1 MKTKTNKFLAIL
13 LSLAMFVG
21 LLAPMSALAGEMT
34 YNANDVAKLTAFANQ
49 GTNLASLGWDLLDPS
64 SWNYVTWI
72 ESDDEEYRLGTF
84 DVYDQSLTLSGDLD
98 LSGCTELYY
107 LDFDNDT
114 ATGDLSLTSL
124 NLSGCTA
131 LESFYCNDNITVTSV
146 NVSGCTSLERMFV
159 SNNIIT
165 SLNLSDNTALA
176 RLVCYKNKLTSLDL
190 SKNTLLTDLECYKNN
205 LTELDVTGITGLT
218 TFDCS
223 YNSINLDE
231 LTTPGTYVKGIN
243 EVTAFVEWDALG
255 DPVGYFNFSPQRIDN
270 AKINANDLSKLKAF
284 ANQGNNLASLGWDLD
299 DPSSWDY
306 VYWTEVNDEYRLEA
320 FGVYDQDLTLGG
332 SLDLSGC
339 TELVYLDFDGDGSG
353 NLNLTS
359 LNVSGC
365 AALEALFCDYNQL
378 SSLNL
383 SDCAALEVLSCDY
396 NQLSSLDL
404 SDCTALIELN
414 FRNNNLTSID
424 LSANIN
430 LYYLN
435 CRENKLASLNLSSC
449 TKLEELYCYKN
460 QLKELDLTGLT
471 DLYNVNLSYN
481 YMSMDEVD
489 TPGTCVKGIND
500 VTAFVEWD
508 AEGTPYGYFGFS
520 PQRIENATYNA
531 NDLAKLKAF
540 ANQGGNRAQLGWD
553 LSDPENWDYVYW
565 TPIGTEY
572 HLEAFEVYNQNLTLG
587 GNLDL
592 SDCTELV
599 YLDFDG
605 NGVGDLRLT
614 SLNLSGCAKLEG
626 FYCNNNY
633 TLASLDVSGC
643 SKLEYIY
650 CYENQLTSL
659 NLTGRTEL
667 EELICDKNQLTSLD
681 VSGCSALTNLE
692 CDENQLTSLNLTGCS
707 ELQNLSCYQNR
718 LTELDVT
725 GLINLMYITCS
736 YNYMNE
742 DELTAPG
749 TCVTGIDA
757 VTNFNGWNADG
768 VSGGYFSFSPQHAA
782 GFKAVTKIANL
793 PTKATINK
801 PLTLSGTVVPADATN
816 KTITWEIDWSETGV
830 NPVIEN
836 GVLTAI
842 GVGWID
848 MYAVV
853 ENGHADGED
862 YVQYFAI
869 YVSDRTAGDA
879 DDNGKINSTDAVM
892 ILRNLFWTGA
902 KQPTINTAN
911 ADVDGNGKVNA
922 TDATTILRHLFWTG
936 DKQPPLL

>member
-1 MKTKTNKFLAIL
+1 MKTKTNKLLAIL

-49 GTNLASLGWDLLDPS
+49 GGNLAQLGWDLLDPS

-72 ESDDEEYRLGTF
+72 ESDDEEYRLKEF
-84 DVYDQSLTLSGDLD
+84 DVYDSDLTLGGALD
-98 LSGCTELYY
+98 LSGCTKLEY
-107 LDFDNDT
+107 LDFDNN
-114 ATGDLSLTSL
+114 GDGNLSLTSL

-131 LESFYCNDNITVTSV
+131 LETFYCNGNKNLASLNVT
-146 NVSGCTSLERMFV
+146 GCTALDRLYC
-159 SNNIIT
+159 NGNKLT
-165 SLNLSDNTALA
+165 SLNLSTNTALTE
-176 RLVCYKNKLTSLDL
+176 LY
-190 SKNTLLTDLECYKNN
+190 CYKNN
-205 LTELDVTGITGLT
+205 LTELDVTGITGL
-218 TFDCS
+218 
-223 YNSINLDE
+223 INIVISENKIDMGE
-231 LTTPGTYVKGIN
+231 KATPGTHVKGIN
-243 EVTAFVEWDALG
+243 EVAAFVAWDEPG
-255 DPVGYFNFSPQRIDN
+255 DPDGYFNFSPQKIDSSKLN
-270 AKINANDLSKLKAF
+270 AYDVAKLKAF
-284 ANQGNNLASLGWDLD
+284 ANQGDNLASLGWDLD
-299 DPSSWDY
+299 DPGNWDY
-306 VYWTEVNDEYRLEA
+306 VYWTLVGDEYRLEA
-320 FGVYDQDLTLGG
+320 FDVFDQGLTLGG

-339 TELVYLDFDGDGSG
+339 AELVYLNFDGDGSG

-365 AALEALFCDYNQL
+365 TVLTELYCNYNQL
-378 SSLNL
+378 ASLNV
-383 SDCAALEVLSCDY
+383 SGCSALVYLFCQENKLT
-396 NQLSSLDL
+396 SLDL
-404 SDCTALIELN
+404 STNTKLEYLN
-414 FRNNNLTSID
+414 CHNNNLTSLD
-424 LSANIN
+424 LSGLTE
-430 LYYLN
+430 LYIID

-449 TKLEELYCYKN
+449 TKLKELHCYKN

-471 DLYNVNLSYN
+471 ELIEVDLSYN
-481 YMSMDEVD
+481 YMSMDEVT

-500 VTAFVEWD
+500 VTAFVNWD
-508 AEGTPYGYFGFS
+508 AEGSPYGYFNFS
-520 PQRIENATYNA
+520 PQRLENATYNA

-553 LSDPENWDYVYW
+553 LSDPESWNYVEW
-565 TPIGTEY
+565 ILIGTEY
-572 HLEAFEVYNQNLTLG
+572 HLETFVVYNHGLTLG
-587 GNLDL
+587 GSLDL
-592 SDCTELV
+592 SGCTELA
-599 YLDFDG
+599 YLDFDSNVNG
-605 NGVGDLRLT
+605 NLSLT

-633 TLASLDVSGC
+633 TLASLDVTGC
-643 SKLEYIY
+643 SALEYIY
-650 CYENQLTSL
+650 CDDNILTSLDVTGCSALVNLECNKNQLTSL
-659 NLTGRTEL
+659 NLTGCTAL
-667 EELICDKNQLTSLD
+667 EKLYCYQNQLTSLD
-681 VSGCSALTNLE
+681 LS
-692 CDENQLTSLNLTGCS
+692 GCS

-725 GLINLMYITCS
+725 GLINLMYINCS
-736 YNYMNE
+736 YNYMSE

-768 VSGGYFSFSPQHAA
+768 VSGGYFNFSPQHAA

-793 PTKATINK
+793 PSKATVNK
-801 PLTLSGTVVPADATN
+801 PLTLSGTVIPADATN

-836 GVLTAI
+836 GILTAT